1 MDQFAAMQAFVKVV
15 ETGGFSETARQ
26 LNLAVSSVTRQVN
39 ALEALLNTQLLNR
52 STRSITLTPQG
63 RQYYQKVVRIL
74 QDLEEA
80 NASVREEEDIPRG
93 ILRVGMP
100 VAFGRLCI
108 APLLHQFLKQYPEI
122 KLELR
127 LSDALANLVEDELD
141 LVIRMGNLDRSG
153 ATLIVRKLADYTRWV
168 CGSPGYLQQFGI
180 PNHPDDLVDHN
191 CLLFAYSIGQNIW
204 RFQQKNKA
212 YEIEVKGSIIA
223 NNSELLHQACLDGL
237 GLILMPTWLIGEDV
251 RVGKLQAVLTDFKV
265 HPQAGMDMGIYAL
278 YPANRRDSLRVKTFI
293 DFLIESL
300 KGVGCGKEN
309 LMHNPII
316 Q

>member
-1 MDQFAAMQAFVKVV
+1 MDQFAAMQTFVRVV

-26 LNLAVSSVTRQVN
+26 LDLAVSSVTRQVN
-39 ALEALLNTQLLNR
+39 SLEALLNTQLLNR
-52 STRSITLTPQG
+52 STRSITLTPRG

-80 NASVREEEDIPRG
+80 NASVREGEDIPRG
-93 ILRVGMP
+93 VLRVGMP

-153 ATLIVRKLADYTRWV
+153 ATLIVRKLADYTRLV
-168 CGSPGYLQQFGI
+168 CGSPSYFQQFGK
-180 PNHPDDLVDHN
+180 PNHPDDLARHN
-191 CLLFAYSIGQNIW
+191 CLLFAYSTGRNIW
-204 RFQQKNKA
+204 RFQQNNQE
-212 YEIEVKGSIIA
+212 YEIQVQGSIVA
-223 NNSELLHQACLDGL
+223 NHSELLRQACLDGL
-237 GLILMPTWLIGEDV
+237 GLILMPTWLMGEDIRLG
-251 RVGKLQAVLTDFKV
+251 RVEAVLTDFTV

-278 YPANRRDSLRVKTFI
+278 YPSNRRDSLRVKTFI
-293 DFLIESL
+293 DFLIE
-300 KGVGCGKEN
+300 N
-309 LMHNPII
+309 L
-316 Q
+316 